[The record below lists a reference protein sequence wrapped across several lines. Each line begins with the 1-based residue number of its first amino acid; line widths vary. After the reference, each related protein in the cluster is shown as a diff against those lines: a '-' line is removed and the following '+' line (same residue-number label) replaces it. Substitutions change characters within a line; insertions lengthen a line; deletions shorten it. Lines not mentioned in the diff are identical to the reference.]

1 MCKTASMDGRKELTG
16 GLLSLSTLGAQC
28 LGHNSEAA
36 LLSYAHS
43 RSKRAPV
50 IDAAVS
56 ALRDTMI
63 HDISHLEKHSTEDT
77 YDEVSYLGGPP

>member
-1 MCKTASMDGRKELTG
+1 MGSRHVQKSFNGWKKELTG

-43 RSKRAPV
+43 HSKCAPV
-50 IDAAVS
+50 INAAMS
-56 ALRDTMI
+56 ALCDTMI
-63 HDISHLEKHSTEDT
+63 HDISQFRKAIDRGHI
-77 YDEVSYLGGPP
+77 